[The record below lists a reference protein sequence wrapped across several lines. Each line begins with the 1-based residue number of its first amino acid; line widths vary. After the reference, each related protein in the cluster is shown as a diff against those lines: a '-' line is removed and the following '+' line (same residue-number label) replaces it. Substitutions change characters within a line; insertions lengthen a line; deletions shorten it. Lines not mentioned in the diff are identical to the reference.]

1 MMVDLFTKNFW
12 LAIGTWV
19 VLYCLDY
26 GLTLVGAKLYRSRG
40 SKHYSFSEGY
50 ELNPVFKEDIAR
62 LRVFSFRFLLL
73 LILSSGLLA
82 ILYSANFPPAFVLA
96 WGALVGV
103 QLSILHRHIRNLAL
117 FFHAHDSG
125 GISGRIEIKHW
136 LSLRLAGVEYFL
148 INLDRARLLHAHHH
162 GREIIPKHLVLSV
175 SQRLLHQGV
184 ALLCVLGQIGVC
196 LLIDPN
202 HQIVLIKKDRCQHVA
217 GFCRIERIVDERA
230 RSCFTQRGGQFVIRF
245 RLRFQSGLRG
255 GGL

>member
-1 MMVDLFTKNFW
+1 MSETLSEQDGHSEMMVDLFTKNFW

-19 VLYCLDY
+19 ALYGLDY

-62 LRVFSFRFLLL
+62 LRVFSFRFFLL
-73 LILSSGLLA
+73 LIFSSGLLA

-117 FFHAHDSG
+117 FYPAHDSG

-136 LSLRLAGVEYFL
+136 LSLRLAGVESLYFCGL
-148 INLDRARLLHAHHH
+148 FLFLYLLT
-162 GREIIPKHLVLSV
+162 GSLFM
-175 SQRLLHQGV
+175 
-184 ALLCVLGQIGVC
+184 LGAA
-196 LLIDPN
+196 
-202 HQIVLIKKDRCQHVA
+202 A
-217 GFCRIERIVDERA
+217 G
-230 RSCFTQRGGQFVIRF
+230 CFS
-245 RLRFQSGLRG
+245 LGLRAV
-255 GGL
+255 LDSRKNRRLATKSETKS